1 MDSTEIANFQAQV
14 KAAQAAILH
23 FENLPKD
30 EATAFSGGSELAK
43 HDAENVLAQPIP
55 KQRICAGLQL
65 ISNDLDKIT
74 DKILDKITDN
84 IIEQLLPLVAAG
96 TLLISPNPIVYGW
109 IGILVFRATVAGLC
123 AEFQQESKDHQK

>member
-1 MDSTEIANFQAQV
+1 MDSTEIANFQVQV

-30 EATAFSGGSELAK
+30 EATAFSGGSELAQR
-43 HDAENVLAQPIP
+43 DAENALSKPIA

-65 ISNDLDKIT
+65 LSNDLDKIT
-74 DKILDKITDN
+74 DKI
-84 IIEQLLPLVAAG
+84 IEELWPLMVAG

-109 IGILVFRATVAGLC
+109 IGILVYRATVAGFC
-123 AEFQQESKDHQK
+123 AEFHQESKDD